1 MKHFAKSF
9 LSLAL
14 LSTVALVQAGDSCC
28 GTSTTSTSTSSCS
41 TSCGCTP
48 HTMFSLRSVGDNVA
62 REMVPYSDQFTDCFN
77 GGFGVSV
84 GYQRTFDGHRIA
96 RCIFGSETLNFS
108 GSKVAAADR
117 GANDLLSDYF
127 GMSSYSEA
135 SISFKPRIQNF
146 IADFNLYLGFDEWI
160 NGLYFRVNAPLAWS
174 KWSLESGC
182 STSCSTPTTTSTFV
196 TTPFA
201 AGYMDQIGTDTPTT
215 QEALTALA
223 TPAVS
228 TLALAL
234 DGQTSFGDKTTN
246 WTFGRFGTGCNHSQW
261 KLADVDMMLGWNF
274 WHCDDY
280 HVGIYAKAVAPTGTK
295 IDAKHQ
301 KHVFSPVIGNNKH
314 WELGG
319 GMSAHAQLWN
329 CEDTQSLTLYFDG
342 NLTHMF
348 KNHQVRSFDF
358 TGKGAMSRYMLLKE
372 FGADQITYTGHLVNA
387 IDYATRC
394 ATVRVDVKGEA
405 ALKLVYTNCNWN
417 MGLGYDFY
425 GISKEK
431 VCIGKT
437 ASALTG
443 YYGFK
448 GTAAVDALGYTTT
461 VANITTA
468 TPLTSYVKANFANDG
483 FTLGLDTTQSTAT
496 INSGV
501 ICSESDAP
509 IKLYRAGVSPDAG
522 FIYVC
527 PTAETIT
534 SAATKDASTLT
545 AAYESAEAA
554 GFVLSDAGLVTA
566 TDTPVIITSADLDK
580 HSGAASSQI
589 VSKVFGTLGYSWND
603 CDWKPFLDLG
613 AEWDLTGSKHCCSAK
628 QWGLWL
634 KGGISF

>member
-1 MKHFAKSF
+1 
-9 LSLAL
+9 
-14 LSTVALVQAGDSCC
+14 
-28 GTSTTSTSTSSCS
+28 
-41 TSCGCTP
+41 
-48 HTMFSLRSVGDNVA
+48 MFSLRSVGDNVA

-84 GYQRTFDGHRIA
+84 GYQRTFDGSRIA
-96 RCIFGSETLNFS
+96 RCLFGSETLNFS
-108 GSKVAAADR
+108 GSLVADR
-117 GANDLLSDYF
+117 ASTDLLSDYF
-127 GMSSYSEA
+127 GMSASSTA

-174 KWSLESGC
+174 KWSLESGDC
-182 STSCSTPTTTSTFV
+182 SNKCSTPTTTTASTLDV
-196 TTPFA
+196 TPFP
-201 AGYMDQIGTDTPTT
+201 AGYMDQITFTEDMTDAELLAQGTTP
-215 QEALTALA
+215 
-223 TPAVS
+223 VS
-228 TLALAL
+228 SLALAL
-234 DGQTSFGDKTTN
+234 DGQTDFGDKTRD
-246 WTFGRFGTGCNHSQW
+246 WTFGRFGTGCNRSQW

-295 IDAKHQ
+295 INAAHQ
-301 KHVFSPVIGNNKH
+301 HHVFSPVIGNNKH

-358 TGKGAMSRYMLLKE
+358 AGKGAMSRYMLLKE
-372 FGADQITYTGHLVNA
+372 FDAENVYTGNLVNA

-394 ATVRVDVKGEA
+394 ATVRVDIKGEA
-405 ALKLVYTNCNWN
+405 ALKLVYSNCNWN

-437 ASALTG
+437 ASNLTG

-448 GTAAVDALGYTTT
+448 GVAAVDALGYIVDGSTGLT
-461 VANITTA
+461 IG
-468 TPLTSYVKANFANDG
+468 TPQTSYSIIQSNN
-483 FTLGLDTTQSTAT
+483 GLSTTQSTAT
-496 INSGV
+496 ITGGV
-501 ICSESDAP
+501 IGSESDNQTQ
-509 IKLYRAGVSPDAG
+509 LYFPVADETNG
-522 FIYVC
+522 FVYVC
-527 PTAETIT
+527 PLIDPTIV
-534 SAATKDASTLT
+534 SAGGVAATGLCY
-545 AAYESAEAA
+545 AYESATGTAI
-554 GFVLSDAGLVTA
+554 FSNTTGLA
-566 TDTPVIITSADLDK
+566 TGLTLAPTIITTADLDK
-580 HSGAASSQI
+580 RSGAASSQI
-589 VSKVFGTLGYSWND
+589 VSKVSGNLGYSWND

>member
-14 LSTVALVQAGDSCC
+14 LSTVALVQTANGCC
-28 GTSTTSTSTSSCS
+28 GSVSSTSTSTSSCS

-96 RCIFGSETLNFS
+96 RCLFGSETLNFS
-108 GSKVAAADR
+108 GSLVADR
-117 GANDLLSDYF
+117 ASTDLLSDYF
-127 GMSSYSEA
+127 GMSASSTA

-182 STSCSTPTTTSTFV
+182 SNKCSTPATTTTASTFDV
-196 TTPFA
+196 TPFP
-201 AGYMDQIGTDTPTT
+201 AGYMNT
-215 QEALTALA
+215 LTAVEDPADLA
-223 TPAVS
+223 LQTVDPVS
-228 TLALAL
+228 SLALAL
-234 DGQTSFGDKTTN
+234 DGQTDFGDKTRN
-246 WTFGRFGTGCNHSQW
+246 WTFGRFGSSCDRSQW

-301 KHVFSPVIGNNKH
+301 RHVFSPVIGNNKH

-358 TGKGAMSRYMLLKE
+358 AGKGAMSRYMLLKE
-372 FGADQITYTGHLVNA
+372 FDAENVYTGNLVNA

-394 ATVRVDVKGEA
+394 ATVRVDIKGEA
-405 ALKLVYTNCNWN
+405 ALKLVYSNCNWN

-437 ASALTG
+437 ASNLTG
-443 YYGFK
+443 FYGFR
-448 GTAAVDALGYTTT
+448 GCAAVDALGYVISGTTGL
-461 VANITTA
+461 VAAPII
-468 TPLTSYVKANFANDG
+468 TSYSLANG
-483 FTLGLDTTQSTAT
+483 HGLNTTQSTADIHSCVT
-496 INSGV
+496 
-501 ICSESDAP
+501 CAESDSGIA
-509 IKLYRAGVSPDAG
+509 LYKPFVGATPG

-527 PTAETIT
+527 PLVDQTVVGALGSDVIP
-534 SAATKDASTLT
+534 
-545 AAYESAEAA
+545 AYESAT
-554 GFVLSDAGLVTA
+554 GTLTLSQLGVVSGL
-566 TDTPVIITSADLDK
+566 TDTTPTIITTADLDK
-580 HSGAASSQI
+580 RSGAASSQI
-589 VSKVFGTLGYSWND
+589 ISKVFGTVGYSWND

-613 AEWDLTGSKHCCSAK
+613 AEFDLTGSKHCCSAK